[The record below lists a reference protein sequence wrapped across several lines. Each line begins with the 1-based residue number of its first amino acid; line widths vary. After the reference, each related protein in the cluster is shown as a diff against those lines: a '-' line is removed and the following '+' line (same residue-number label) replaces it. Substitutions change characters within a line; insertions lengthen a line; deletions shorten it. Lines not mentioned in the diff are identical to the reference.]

1 MTIIESVKTVIE
13 FLLAI
18 LSVLSLFKDPS
29 IFYYLND
36 NKAAVAVSLLLY
48 VAITTAYY
56 RVKKRKPG
64 KWSITSMCMMFIIGC
79 FALFYDPYP
88 APSLL
93 TISGFYTEKDGQYF
107 NNATDENAEKLITAI
122 DDIHRKIS
130 AHENP
135 LFKFIRPEAKSY
147 HLPSIYLSG
156 KTKKEIVGLSE
167 NKIKSPVII
176 TAFSTQDAL
185 SEVHYAIKTEYM
197 NANAHAAEIEIAW
210 YNDLFKKIVNNN
222 ELDYL
227 MSALIIAYVDAYKND
242 LDDRLIANKLIS
254 AISIYQF
261 YPFHD
266 ENDFNNSYIIKNYN
280 YWEIGNKQERNL
292 TFIDFLLEVIATL
305 PQKDQMDITN
315 KYMNEVLIKYPSPV
329 LWYYYFDLIKS
340 HSKIPESKKSQF
352 QIIRG
357 YEERVDNFYNDSKG
371 IDKNYIDLK
380 SSVLYS
386 LFYAYHIR
394 NGNKSDADR
403 NYDKVN
409 TLLNENPTAK
419 VLFYKIA
426 TKTNG
431 ESQSSPRKP
440 PLSAYPLQCEKD
452 KPE

>member
-48 VAITTAYY
+48 IAITTAYY

-93 TISGFYTEKDGQYF
+93 TISGFYTERDGQYV

-122 DDIHRKIS
+122 DDIHRKVS

-135 LFKFIRPEAKSY
+135 LSKFIRPEAKSY

-185 SEVHYAIKTEYM
+185 SEVHYAIKAEYM

-222 ELDYL
+222 ELH
-227 MSALIIAYVDAYKND
+227 
-242 LDDRLIANKLIS
+242 
-254 AISIYQF
+254 
-261 YPFHD
+261 HD
-266 ENDFNNSYIIKNYN
+266 EKI
-280 YWEIGNKQERNL
+280 EIL
-292 TFIDFLLEVIATL
+292 AHILFIDINARS
-305 PQKDQMDITN
+305 
-315 KYMNEVLIKYPSPV
+315 IKASSQWMSPIGG
-329 LWYYYFDLIKS
+329 L
-340 HSKIPESKKSQF
+340 
-352 QIIRG
+352 
-357 YEERVDNFYNDSKG
+357 
-371 IDKNYIDLK
+371 
-380 SSVLYS
+380 
-386 LFYAYHIR
+386 
-394 NGNKSDADR
+394 
-403 NYDKVN
+403 
-409 TLLNENPTAK
+409 
-419 VLFYKIA
+419 
-426 TKTNG
+426 
-431 ESQSSPRKP
+431 
-440 PLSAYPLQCEKD
+440 C
-452 KPE
+452 